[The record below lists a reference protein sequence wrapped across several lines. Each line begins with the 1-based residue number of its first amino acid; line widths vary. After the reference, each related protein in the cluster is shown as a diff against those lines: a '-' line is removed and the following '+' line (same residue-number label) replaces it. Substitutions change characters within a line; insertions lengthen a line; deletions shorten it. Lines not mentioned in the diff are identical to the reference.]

1 MTQAITEQTITAEEI
16 AYWELLVGAANM
28 KESVDNLTARL
39 KTRRQ
44 ELGLDD
50 AEFSALSQIP
60 AHRLHQFENGDGDI
74 LLSDLRRYALAVGV
88 TFSMREEHSAFSVC

>member
-16 AYWELLVGAANM
+16 AYWELMIAAVNM
-28 KESVDNLTARL
+28 KDSVENLAVRL
-39 KTRRQ
+39 KSRRA

-50 AEFSALSQIP
+50 AEFSKLSQIP
-60 AHRLHQFENGDGDI
+60 PHRLHQFENGDGDI

-88 TFSMREEHSAFSVC
+88 TFSMREEGENHPQ

>member
-1 MTQAITEQTITAEEI
+1 MTQAITEQTITVEEI
-16 AYWELLVGAANM
+16 AYWEALVDAANM
-28 KESVDNLTARL
+28 KESVDNLTSRL

-50 AEFSALSQIP
+50 TGFSVLSQIP
-60 AHRLHQFENGDGDI
+60 PQRLHQFENGDGDI

>member
-16 AYWELLVGAANM
+16 AYWEALVDAANM

-44 ELGLDD
+44 ELDLDD
-50 AEFSALSQIP
+50 TEFSELSQIP

-74 LLSDLRRYALAVGV
+74 LLSDLRRYVLAVGV
-88 TFSMREEHSAFSVC
+88 TFSMREENGCV

>member
-1 MTQAITEQTITAEEI
+1 MTQAITEQTITVEEI
-16 AYWELLVGAANM
+16 AYWEALVDAANM
-28 KESVDNLTARL
+28 KESVDNLAVRL

-50 AEFSALSQIP
+50 AEFSVLSQIP

-88 TFSMREEHSAFSVC
+88 TFSMREENGCV

>member
-16 AYWELLVGAANM
+16 AYWEALVDAANM

-44 ELGLDD
+44 ELDLDD
-50 AEFSALSQIP
+50 TEFSELSQIP

-88 TFSMREEHSAFSVC
+88 TFSMREENGSV

>member
-16 AYWELLVGAANM
+16 AYWEALVDAANM

-44 ELGLDD
+44 ELDIDD
-50 AEFSALSQIP
+50 TEFSELSQIP

-88 TFSMREEHSAFSVC
+88 TFSMREENGCV